1 MKWLIDADALA
12 EVLKRQA
19 ELHKS
24 DGLLERS
31 YGVLDAYT
39 YVLRATIGA
48 VPVGWIPC
56 KERLP
61 EESGMYIV
69 SGKQKVWVCKF
80 TRINIAGVKI
90 GGWENDARNP
100 VVTAWMPLPEPYK
113 EEDGG

>member
-1 MKWLIDADALA
+1 MDNLIS
-12 EVLKRQA
+12 RQEA
-19 ELHKS
+19 IDGFYEMAS
-24 DGLLERS
+24 DIDHLCTVGDYILFLESFHAAPRW
-31 YGVLDAYT
+31 T
-39 YVLRATIGA
+39 
-48 VPVGWIPC
+48 PC
-56 KERLP
+56 KKRLP

-69 SGKQKVWVCKF
+69 SGKRKVWVCKF